1 MREQLQQALV
11 AVKNGQ
17 EEQARSILAQLLK
30 EQPNNV
36 AGWILLSKLA
46 QTDVQK
52 AAFLRKV
59 LELDPENEYAAFEMA
74 LLAGEAE
81 EGPSEPVL
89 VGTEEEEEGIEEAE
103 VPVPAHAAL
112 EAEGAPEESVAEG
125 AELKPTPEAELP
137 PPAEEP
143 GEEATVAA
151 PATELPSRQPEEEP
165 EEEGGAAPKALPVS
179 EEPLDYA
186 AQAEGDT
193 LPPWL
198 ADDEAVLES
207 MMAGDV
213 GREQETPPPADIPD
227 WLQELPEQGWAG
239 EEDTATPAVPE
250 RALVAPAGRK
260 EAREKTRSRVR
271 AASMSAPVTEGTSS
285 AVMLGLGILLVI
297 IFLLLVYVVLSL
309 I

>member
-46 QTDVQK
+46 QTEVQK

-81 EGPSEPVL
+81 EEPSEPVL
-89 VGTEEEEEGIEEAE
+89 VGTEEEQEGIDEAQL
-103 VPVPAHAAL
+103 PAPAPAAL
-112 EAEGAPEESVAEG
+112 EVEGAPAEAVAEV
-125 AELKPTPEAELP
+125 AELEPTPEAELP
-137 PPAEEP
+137 PPDQEP

-151 PATELPSRQPEEEP
+151 PATELPSRQPEEES
-165 EEEGGAAPKALPVS
+165 EEEGDVTPKALPVS
-179 EEPLDYA
+179 DEPLDYA

-207 MMAGDV
+207 MMAEDV
-213 GREQETPPPADIPD
+213 AREQETPPPADIPD

-250 RALVAPAGRK
+250 RAPVAPAGKK
-260 EAREKTRSRVR
+260 EARGITRSRAR
-271 AASMSAPVTEGTSS
+271 AAPKSAPVTEGTPS
-285 AVMLGLGILLVI
+285 AVMIGLGILLVI